1 MFDILECHTQAGKGK
16 VMKTILCLNVIK
28 NSKYILK
35 CTSRARSSA
44 NRHYSSLSN
53 VLKQIKKDPLWNAG
67 FSDAFAV
74 MGIKEP
80 MTLTPALLRTLAP
93 EMFKADKDG
102 KLMLALWGMSTQKD
116 DDGNPTFDEKDKVIK
131 IPVQRIVKA
140 WTPNKVLQ
148 LLAQSAAFRAQ
159 SQEAPIVNSVDT
171 KTT

>member
-1 MFDILECHTQAGKGK
+1 
-16 VMKTILCLNVIK
+16 MKTKLCLNVI
-28 NSKYILK
+28 NDSKLILK

-44 NRHYSSLSN
+44 NKHYASLSH
-53 VLKQIKKDPLWNAG
+53 VLKQIKAASLWNAG
-67 FSDAFAV
+67 FSEAFTV
-74 MGIKEP
+74 LGVKEP

-116 DDGNPTFDEKDKVIK
+116 NNGNTTFDEKGKIIK